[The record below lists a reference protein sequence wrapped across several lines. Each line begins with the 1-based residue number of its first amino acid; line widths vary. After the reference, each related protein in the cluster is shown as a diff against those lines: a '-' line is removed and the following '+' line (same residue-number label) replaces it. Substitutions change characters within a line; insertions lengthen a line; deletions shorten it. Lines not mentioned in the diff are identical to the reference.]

1 MSTFPIPPYGERE
14 CPGPPYNATNF
25 TPPTGPPLPP
35 PYTNQ
40 PTNYSTLTNYAVTM
54 PNYPWKT
61 GTDAQQIFRSQQNVT
76 YFNNVNQKTALIKE
90 QNALTGAQQPYP
102 QFKSE
107 TERLMYRQGQAL
119 TAARNVFRN
128 QNPLAPGVPCYTTYQ
143 IINGQPPFYYNI
155 VPAVVSV
162 STVSYPVIFT
172 PGTPLVVPGPPPVP
186 GTFTITAGPISINS
200 TTGEITIPA
209 TTTGSYTVTYTV
221 GSNLYVYSFTI

>member
-1 MSTFPIPPYGERE
+1 
-14 CPGPPYNATNF
+14 
-25 TPPTGPPLPP
+25 
-35 PYTNQ
+35 
-40 PTNYSTLTNYAVTM
+40 M

-155 VPAVVSV
+155 VPAVIS
-162 STVSYPVIFT
+162 STIPPLTISYPVIFT
-172 PGTPLVVPGPPPVP
+172 PGTPLVTPGPPPVP
-186 GTFTITAGPISINS
+186 GTFSINPPPGPISINS
-200 TTGEITIPA
+200 STGELTITGG
-209 TTTGSYTVTYTV
+209 TTGSYTVTYTV
-221 GSNLYVYSFTI
+221 GSNVYEYSFTI